1 MSQCYS
7 NGTSKQND
15 ETNNE
20 LEENLTT
27 LEDPCDGERYLLIFI
42 DFFFHSFFG
51 EKRTVQKCMSIS
63 KVVTLEK

>member
-42 DFFFHSFFG
+42 DFFSFFFFVKN
-51 EKRTVQKCMSIS
+51 EQYKNACPFQK
-63 KVVTLEK
+63 LLL